1 VPPAAG
7 ADAMM
12 SPRLDWLVGSWERFR
27 EQFVTQ
33 TACCGGNGGLS
44 EKDFQGQIQLNTE
57 QDFGGVWANHPLQQE
72 DSFDITFTPRAFGAT
87 TLSSKAAP
95 ITPRQRDLRN
105 GLELPSLHTYPVPP
119 NSAPEDS
126 DQERRRKLLE
136 MYQEF
141 ALDLHTGMYLTQ
153 LTSNRDYSDIHCQ
166 LMEDM
171 TTLKLDQSNG
181 RIIEFPLTNVS
192 KVYRIVKN
200 DDKWYTAG
208 TPLPGSASSTA
219 EQIVVVEFMRRKL
232 AFVFTDLPVSQR
244 FLICMELLIR
254 RAQQKQAK
262 KALRSLTPTFPPQ
275 HVPNRQCPTPRQVH
289 DAMAR
294 PVPNYMAGE
303 TSAAA
308 GESAQASNAM

>member
-1 VPPAAG
+1 VQLTTEPAQSARHLLTAG
-7 ADAMM
+7 
-12 SPRLDWLVGSWERFR
+12 
-27 EQFVTQ
+27 
-33 TACCGGNGGLS
+33 
-44 EKDFQGQIQLNTE
+44 
-57 QDFGGVWANHPLQQE
+57 
-72 DSFDITFTPRAFGAT
+72 DSFDITFTPR
-87 TLSSKAAP
+87 P
-95 ITPRQRDLRN
+95 IGGFTNFSNNSRSTPMTPRQRNLKDQM
-105 GLELPSLHTYPVPP
+105 ELPSLHTYPVPP
-119 NSAPEDS
+119 NCSPDDAEEVRKD
-126 DQERRRKLLE
+126 KLLE

-200 DDKWYTAG
+200 DDKWYSAG
-208 TPLPGSASSTA
+208 TPLPSASPLNT

-232 AFVFTDLPVSQR
+232 AFVFKELQVAQR

-254 RAQQKQAK
+254 RSQQKQ
-262 KALRSLTPTFPPQ
+262 ALRSLTPTFPPQ
-275 HVPNRQCPTPRQVH
+275 HSQSRQQCPTPRQVH

-294 PVPNYMAGE
+294 PTPSPGSAGDSNTIPNSM
-303 TSAAA
+303 
-308 GESAQASNAM
+308 

>member
-1 VPPAAG
+1 
-7 ADAMM
+7 MM
-12 SPRLDWLVGSWERFR
+12 LSPRLEWMFG
-27 EQFVTQ
+27 
-33 TACCGGNGGLS
+33 CCSCAGCDTGGQGELQVQLS
-44 EKDFQGQIQLNTE
+44 TDLSSQSARRHLLTRG
-57 QDFGGVWANHPLQQE
+57 
-72 DSFDITFTPRAFGAT
+72 DSFDITFTPRSYGEGEPTNRNQVAERPG
-87 TLSSKAAP
+87 LL
-95 ITPRQRDLRN
+95 TPRQRDLRN
-105 GLELPSLHTYPVPP
+105 QLDLPSLNTYPVAP
-119 NSAPEDS
+119 NCTAEDGEE
-126 DQERRRKLLE
+126 ERREKLLA

-171 TTLKLDQSNG
+171 MTLKLDQSNG

-208 TPLPGSASSTA
+208 TALPTSSPQT

-232 AFVFTDLPVSQR
+232 AFVFKELQVSQR

-254 RAQQKQAK
+254 RAQQRQAK

-275 HVPNRQCPTPRQVH
+275 HSQNRQCPTPRQVH
-289 DAMAR
+289 DALSR
-294 PVPNYMAGE
+294 PSVQPPCK
-303 TSAAA
+303 
-308 GESAQASNAM
+308 

>member
-1 VPPAAG
+1 
-7 ADAMM
+7 M
-12 SPRLDWLVGSWERFR
+12 SLATLFTPRLDWLMG
-27 EQFVTQ
+27 
-33 TACCGGNGGLS
+33 CCSCTDYSGGAG
-44 EKDFQGQIQLNTE
+44 EFQIQLSSELAQKNEKTRHLLT
-57 QDFGGVWANHPLQQE
+57 QG
-72 DSFDITFTPRAFGAT
+72 DSFDITFTPRSFGESNHDDSAR
-87 TLSSKAAP
+87 SAP
-95 ITPRQRDLRN
+95 ITPRQRDLRDH
-105 GLELPSLHTYPVPP
+105 LELPSLHTYPALPSSEEV
-119 NSAPEDS
+119 NEEARK
-126 DQERRRKLLE
+126 QKLLE

-141 ALDLHTGMYLTQ
+141 ALELHTGMYLTQ

-200 DDKWYTAG
+200 DDKWFTAG
-208 TPLPGSASSTA
+208 AGVSGGASASA

-232 AFVFTDLPVSQR
+232 AFVFKELQISQR

-275 HVPNRQCPTPRQVH
+275 HVQSRQCPTPRQVH
-289 DAMAR
+289 DALSK
-294 PVPNYMAGE
+294 
-303 TSAAA
+303 TSPEPAESPASPAAA
-308 GESAQASNAM
+308 V